1 MSNLINTLRMY
12 AEDMHSATGYNEC
25 SSSMSKAA
33 DVIEKFENMSACEA
47 CATIPSVMEYVQ
59 QLEQEC
65 GTLAAQNEGM
75 REAIELYF
83 NQYPHMMKGYILDA
97 INSPNIAA
105 EVLKRR
111 DATVESK
118 LLRGLVSGANGG
130 KDGWVTC
137 KDLLDMAAEIEK
149 ETDR

>member
-1 MSNLINTLRMY
+1 MTSIGLVGLLR
-12 AEDMHSATGYNEC
+12 EQG
-25 SSSMSKAA
+25 K
-33 DVIEKFENMSACEA
+33 
-47 CATIPSVMEYVQ
+47 
-59 QLEQEC
+59 QLEQERDELN
-65 GTLAAQNEGM
+65 GKVTRLSALLEAEPFRNERIEQIEQERDTLAAQNEGM

-83 NQYPHMMKGYILDA
+83 KQYPHMMKGYILDA
-97 INSPNIAA
+97 INSPNLAA

-130 KDGWVTC
+130 EDGWVTC

>member
-1 MSNLINTLRMY
+1 MSNLANTLRMY
-12 AEDMHSATGYNEC
+12 AEDMHSATGYSER
-25 SSSMSKAA
+25 SSAMSKAA
-33 DVIEKFENMSACEA
+33 DMIEKFENMSACEA

-83 NQYPHMMKGYILDA
+83 KQYPHMMKGYILDA
-97 INSPNIAA
+97 INSPNLAA

-118 LLRGLVSGANGG
+118 LLRCLVSGANGG
-130 KDGWVTC
+130 KDGRITC
-137 KDLLDMAAEIEK
+137 KDLLDMVAEIEK

>member
-1 MSNLINTLRMY
+1 MSLINTLRMY
-12 AEDMHSATGYNEC
+12 AEDMHSATGYSER
-25 SSSMSKAA
+25 SSAMSKAA
-33 DVIEKFENMSACEA
+33 DMIEKFENMSACEA

-59 QLEQEC
+59 QLEQERD
-65 GTLAAQNEGM
+65 TLAAQNEGM

-83 NQYPHMMKGYILDA
+83 KQYPHMMKGYILDA
-97 INSPNIAA
+97 INSPNLAA

-130 KDGWVTC
+130 KDGRITC
-137 KDLLDMAAEIEK
+137 KDLLDMVAEIEK

>member
-1 MSNLINTLRMY
+1 MSNLANTLRMY
-12 AEDMHSATGYNEC
+12 AEDMHSATGYNER
-25 SSSMSKAA
+25 SSAMSKAA
-33 DVIEKFENMSACEA
+33 DMIEKFENMSACEA

-83 NQYPHMMKGYILDA
+83 KQYPHMMKGYILDA
-97 INSPNIAA
+97 INSPNLAA

-130 KDGWVTC
+130 KDGRITC
-137 KDLLDMAAEIEK
+137 KDLLDMVAEIEK

>member
-1 MSNLINTLRMY
+1 MNLINTLRMY
-12 AEDMHSATGYNEC
+12 AEDMHSATGYNER
-25 SSSMSKAA
+25 SSAMSKAA
-33 DVIEKFENMSACEA
+33 DMIEKFENMSACEA

-59 QLEQEC
+59 QLEQERDSI
-65 GTLAAQNEGM
+65 AAQNEGM

-83 NQYPHMMKGYILDA
+83 KQYPHMMKGYILDA
-97 INSPNIAA
+97 INSPNLAA

-118 LLRGLVSGANGG
+118 LLRCLVSGANGG
-130 KDGWVTC
+130 KDGRITC
-137 KDLLDMAAEIEK
+137 KDLLDMVAEIEK

>member
-1 MSNLINTLRMY
+1 MNLINTLRMY
-12 AEDMHSATGYNEC
+12 AEDMHSATGYNER
-25 SSSMSKAA
+25 SSAMSKAA
-33 DVIEKFENMSACEA
+33 DMIEKFENMSACEA

-83 NQYPHMMKGYILDA
+83 KQYPHMMKGYILDA
-97 INSPNIAA
+97 INSPNLAA

-130 KDGWVTC
+130 KDGRITC
-137 KDLLDMAAEIEK
+137 KDLLDMVAEIEK

>member
-1 MSNLINTLRMY
+1 MNLINTLRMY
-12 AEDMHSATGYNEC
+12 AEDMHSATGYSER
-25 SSSMSKAA
+25 SSAMSKAA
-33 DVIEKFENMSACEA
+33 DMIEKFENMSACEA

-97 INSPNIAA
+97 INSPNLAA

-118 LLRGLVSGANGG
+118 LLRCLVSGANGG
-130 KDGWVTC
+130 KDGRITC
-137 KDLLDMAAEIEK
+137 KDLLDMVAEIEK

>member
-1 MSNLINTLRMY
+1 MNLINTLRMY
-12 AEDMHSATGYNEC
+12 AEDMHSATGYNER

-33 DVIEKFENMSACEA
+33 DMIEKFENMSACEA
-47 CATIPSVMEYVQ
+47 CATSPSVMEYVQ
-59 QLEQEC
+59 QLEQEY
-65 GTLAAQNEGM
+65 GPLASQNEGL

-83 NQYPHMMKGYILDA
+83 NQPPHMMKGYILDA
-97 INSPNIAA
+97 INSPNLAA

-118 LLRGLVSGANGG
+118 LLRGLASGANGG

>member
-1 MSNLINTLRMY
+1 MNLINTLRMY
-12 AEDMHSATGYNEC
+12 AEDMHSATGYNER
-25 SSSMSKAA
+25 SSAMSKAA
-33 DVIEKFENMSACEA
+33 DMIEKFENMSACEA

-97 INSPNIAA
+97 INSPNLAA

-130 KDGWVTC
+130 KDGRITC
-137 KDLLDMAAEIEK
+137 KDLLDMVAEIEK

>member
-1 MSNLINTLRMY
+1 MSNLANTLRMY
-12 AEDMHSATGYNEC
+12 AEDMHSATGYSER
-25 SSSMSKAA
+25 SSAMSKAA
-33 DVIEKFENMSACEA
+33 DMIEKFENMSACEA

-59 QLEQEC
+59 QLEQERDN
-65 GTLAAQNEGM
+65 LAAQNEGM
-75 REAIELYF
+75 REAIEVYF
-83 NQYPHMMKGYILDA
+83 KQYPHMMKGYILDA
-97 INSPNIAA
+97 INSPNLAA

-130 KDGWVTC
+130 KDGRITC
-137 KDLLDMAAEIEK
+137 KDLLDMVAEIEK

>member
-1 MSNLINTLRMY
+1 MNLINTLRMY
-12 AEDMHSATGYNEC
+12 AEDMHSATGYSER
-25 SSSMSKAA
+25 SSAMSKAA
-33 DVIEKFENMSACEA
+33 DMIEKFENMSACEA

-97 INSPNIAA
+97 INSPNLAA

-130 KDGWVTC
+130 KDGRITC
-137 KDLLDMAAEIEK
+137 KDLLDMVAEIEK

>member
-1 MSNLINTLRMY
+1 MNLINTLRMY
-12 AEDMHSATGYNEC
+12 AEDMHSATGYSER
-25 SSSMSKAA
+25 SSAMSKAA
-33 DVIEKFENMSACEA
+33 DMIEKFENMSASEA

-83 NQYPHMMKGYILDA
+83 KQYPHMMKGYILDA
-97 INSPNIAA
+97 INSPNLDS

-111 DATVESK
+111 DAAVESK

-130 KDGWVTC
+130 EDGWVTC

>member
-1 MSNLINTLRMY
+1 MSLINTLRMY
-12 AEDMHSATGYNEC
+12 AEDMHSATGYNER
-25 SSSMSKAA
+25 SSAMSKAA
-33 DVIEKFENMSACEA
+33 DMIEKFENMSACEA

-97 INSPNIAA
+97 INSPNLAA

-130 KDGWVTC
+130 KDGRITC
-137 KDLLDMAAEIEK
+137 KDLLDMVAEIEK

>member
-1 MSNLINTLRMY
+1 MNLINTLRMY
-12 AEDMHSATGYNEC
+12 AEDMHSATGYNER
-25 SSSMSKAA
+25 SSAMSKAA
-33 DVIEKFENMSACEA
+33 DMIEKFENMSACEA

-83 NQYPHMMKGYILDA
+83 KQYPHMMKGYILDA
-97 INSPNIAA
+97 INSPNLAA

-118 LLRGLVSGANGG
+118 LLRCLVSGANGG
-130 KDGWVTC
+130 KDGRITC
-137 KDLLDMAAEIEK
+137 KDLLDMVAEIEK

>member
-1 MSNLINTLRMY
+1 MNLINTLRMY
-12 AEDMHSATGYNEC
+12 AEDMHSATGYSER
-25 SSSMSKAA
+25 SSAMSKAA
-33 DVIEKFENMSACEA
+33 DMIEKFENMSACEA

-59 QLEQEC
+59 QLEQERDN
-65 GTLAAQNEGM
+65 LAAQNEGM
-75 REAIELYF
+75 REAIEVYF
-83 NQYPHMMKGYILDA
+83 KQYPHMMKGYILDA
-97 INSPNIAA
+97 INSPNLAA

-130 KDGWVTC
+130 KDGRITC
-137 KDLLDMAAEIEK
+137 KDLLDMVAEIEK

>member
-1 MSNLINTLRMY
+1 MSNLANTLRMY

-33 DVIEKFENMSACEA
+33 DMIEKFENMSACEA

-97 INSPNIAA
+97 INSPNLAA

-130 KDGWVTC
+130 EDGWVTC
-137 KDLLDMAAEIEK
+137 KDLLDMAADIEK
-149 ETDR
+149 ETT